1 MKALLTLLA
10 ALLLAPL
17 ATRPALSA
25 ADWQPVPGHIM
36 TAWAAKVDPH
46 NVLPEYPRPQL
57 VRGNWVNLNGLW
69 DYAVT
74 KKTDPQP
81 AKFDGKILVPF
92 CIESALSGVKR
103 KFTPEDRLWYS
114 RDFTTPAPAQG
125 EHLLLNFGAVDY
137 EATVRVNGKELGTH
151 RGGYDA
157 FSLDITEALQ
167 PGANRLV
174 VAVLDPTGGGPSGKQ
189 RLGGGDIW
197 YTPSSGIWQTVW
209 LEKVPETWR

>member
-1 MKALLTLLA
+1 M
-10 ALLLAPL
+10 
-17 ATRPALSA
+17 
-25 ADWQPVPGHIM
+25 
-36 TAWAAKVDPH
+36 
-46 NVLPEYPRPQL
+46 
-57 VRGNWVNLNGLW
+57 
-69 DYAVT
+69 T

-92 CIESALSGVKR
+92 CIESALSGVNR

-114 RDFTTPAPAQG
+114 RDFTAPALAQG

-137 EATVRVNGKELGTH
+137 EATVLVNGKELGTH

-157 FSLDITEALQ
+157 FSWDITEALQ

-209 LEKVPETWR
+209 LEKVPENGLMTYDRKVVKANVDLFREALSKREFPPEPTVKALLPSLSSTPSSPTPFPGKGACLSQ